1 MSRFLLT
8 SLFFSFFLAT
18 AQPPQGYYSSTQGLS
33 GYELKTELKE
43 IITNGFD
50 GQSYG
55 DLIDL
60 YQTSDNDDYYDA
72 NQSFTILDMYSEN
85 PDGADPYSYAFNE
98 NCGNV
103 SSNEGFCYNREHLYP
118 QGFFNGEDIMRN
130 DAHHVVP
137 TDGQVNGRR
146 SNFPFGEVN
155 NPTFTSRNGSKVGPS
170 VTLGFSQT
178 VFEPLDEFKGDIA
191 RSLLYFATRYED
203 NWDDNSWD
211 DKDAN
216 VSDPRGGPNKNQW
229 YEQWFIDL
237 LVQWHDQDPV
247 GQREI
252 DRNNDV
258 FDYQN
263 NRNPFIDNPEWV
275 NMIWST
281 TASLNDQDL
290 AGISLYPNPSTGV
303 FQISNL
309 NEPASV
315 TVYDVSGRMIFMD
328 QMTVDNR
335 FSIDG
340 NGMYLVKLDTDL
352 SSKTFKVIVK

>member
-1 MSRFLLT
+1 MRIALLSTLFLSVVLG
-8 SLFFSFFLAT
+8 A
-18 AQPPQGYYSSTQGLS
+18 AQPPDGYYSSAQGLT

-43 IITNGFD
+43 IITNGFN

-60 YQTSDNDDYYDA
+60 YQTSDNDDYYDD
-72 NQSFTILDMYSEN
+72 NQSFTILDIYSEN
-85 PDGADPYSYAFNE
+85 PDGPDPYVYSFND

-103 SSNEGFCYNREHLYP
+103 SANEGGCYNREHLYP
-118 QGFFNGEDIMRN
+118 QGFFNQEDIMRN

-170 VTLGFSQT
+170 ATPGFTQT
-178 VFEPLDEFKGDIA
+178 VFEPIDEFKGDIA

-203 NWDDNSWD
+203 NWDDSSWD

-237 LVQWHDQDPV
+237 LVQWHNEDPV
-247 GQREI
+247 NQREQ

-258 FDYQN
+258 FEYQN

-275 NMIWST
+275 NQIWTT
-281 TASLNDQDL
+281 TASTSDNSFTT
-290 AGISLYPNPSTGV
+290 INIFPNPSTGR
-303 FQISNL
+303 FQITDL
-309 NEPASV
+309 QESV
-315 TVYDVSGRMIFMD
+315 TISVFDVSGRMVKAN
-328 QMTVDNR
+328 QTLE
-335 FSIDG
+335 G
-340 NGMYLVKLDTDL
+340 NAFEINGTGVYFVKLNSNL
-352 SSKTFKVIVK
+352 ASKTFRVIVK